1 LICAAETIWSD
12 RVAFRAL
19 ERILGSPA
27 ADELDEL
34 AFSALSDAI
43 VWCVVDVLSDES
55 TGFMIVFSQKN

>member
-1 LICAAETIWSD
+1 
-12 RVAFRAL
+12 VAFRAL

-34 AFSALSDAI
+34 AFSALSEAI
-43 VWCVVDVLSDES
+43 VDVLSDES

>member
-1 LICAAETIWSD
+1 
-12 RVAFRAL
+12 VAFRAL

-34 AFSALSDAI
+34 AFSALFEAI

>member
-1 LICAAETIWSD
+1 
-12 RVAFRAL
+12 VAFRAL

-34 AFSALSDAI
+34 AFSALSEAI
-43 VWCVVDVLSDES
+43 VGCVVDVLSDGS